1 MIPILFPPG
10 AVEFKTQGLG
20 ALSDAISCTVTEE
33 RNGAYELEMQYPMSG
48 LHFDEITDRCIV
60 YAIPSPYRLPQPF
73 RIYRITK
80 PLDGVCTI
88 YAQHISYDLSG
99 VPLNPFT
106 ASNAPAAMAGLQ
118 SNAAVVSPFKFWTD
132 KSTAAA
138 FSVEVPSSTRSA
150 LGGSHGSILDVY
162 GGEYEWD
169 SFTVRLHGQR
179 GQDNGV
185 VIRYGKNLTD
195 IEQDRNIASVATGIY
210 PYWAN
215 TDGDLVICDPKIV
228 PAQGAYDFT
237 RVVPVDFSQDF
248 QEAPS
253 PQELKAKAEQYVT
266 ANQIGVPKV
275 SITASFVQLEQFAEY
290 EDLALLEKCD
300 LCDTVA
306 IQFERLG
313 VNAKAEIVKIETDV
327 LLERYNRVEIGDA
340 HTNIADTIVD
350 QGQQIKEKPSSGQVE
365 QIANSITNAI
375 LGAKGGAVRML
386 DTDGDGTPD
395 TLYIADNPDPAKA
408 KKVWRFNY
416 EGWGA
421 SSNGYNGPFPVAA
434 SISDGLYADFIT
446 AGTLNAALVKVI
458 NLIADHLTS
467 SSGTYMLDIWAAVM
481 KLMDGENQRVSIY
494 TTGVKDSAGIVQV
507 FAGTLTDDG
516 KKDETTRYSY
526 LYPYSIG
533 VGEKQD
539 GTYEGAV
546 HAGSGDFSGAVSAA
560 SLEASGTVIAGQS
573 VSAGGSVTAQGNIRT
588 EGTILMRKV
597 APIGNNELTV
607 DWVRVNTADGGTA
620 WALCGM

>member
-1 MIPILFPPG
+1 M
-10 AVEFKTQGLG
+10 
-20 ALSDAISCTVTEE
+20 
-33 RNGAYELEMQYPMSG
+33 
-48 LHFDEITDRCIV
+48 
-60 YAIPSPYRLPQPF
+60 
-73 RIYRITK
+73 
-80 PLDGVCTI
+80 
-88 YAQHISYDLSG
+88 
-99 VPLNPFT
+99 
-106 ASNAPAAMAGLQ
+106 LQ
-118 SNAAVVSPFKFWTD
+118 
-132 KSTAAA
+132 
-138 FSVEVPSSTRSA
+138 
-150 LGGSHGSILDVY
+150 
-162 GGEYEWD
+162 
-169 SFTVRLHGQR
+169 
-179 GQDNGV
+179 
-185 VIRYGKNLTD
+185 
-195 IEQDRNIASVATGIY
+195 
-210 PYWAN
+210 
-215 TDGDLVICDPKIV
+215 
-228 PAQGAYDFT
+228 
-237 RVVPVDFSQDF
+237 
-248 QEAPS
+248 
-253 PQELKAKAEQYVT
+253 
-266 ANQIGVPKV
+266 
-275 SITASFVQLEQFAEY
+275 
-290 EDLALLEKCD
+290 
-300 LCDTVA
+300 
-306 IQFERLG
+306 
-313 VNAKAEIVKIETDV
+313 
-327 LLERYNRVEIGDA
+327 ERYNRVEIGDA
-340 HTNIADTIVD
+340 QTNIADTIVD

-507 FAGTLTDDG
+507 FAGTQTDDG

-560 SLEASGTVIAGQS
+560 SLEASGTVIAGQG